1 LSLTGACSISRF
13 GFPEKALERPV
24 LWSPMDWSLFHLVNS
39 DVATRDWLEDPVTTF
54 ATLAVP
60 VYALATVALWFVSR
74 PPGVSRWRLASV
86 SALVAAGIAMFA
98 NQVIAHVWDRPRPYA
113 THVATTHLLSAPS
126 PDPSFPSD
134 HAAAAFAIAFCVL
147 AFSRWAG
154 AGFLA
159 AATLIGLSRIALG
172 MHYPSDV
179 LAGALVGWA
188 SATIVVHL
196 GRPWIVRATALVGRL
211 SDPLL
216 TPLWIRAAGLVGAR
230 RRRRTVA

>member
-1 LSLTGACSISRF
+1 MT
-13 GFPEKALERPV
+13 ALA
-24 LWSPMDWSLFHLVNS
+24 S
-39 DVATRDWLEDPVTTF
+39 
-54 ATLAVP
+54 LAVP
-60 VYALATVALWFVSR
+60 LYALATIALWFVSR

-86 SALVAAGIAMFA
+86 SALVAAGLALVA
-98 NQVIAHVWDRPRPYA
+98 NQAIAHVWDRPRPFA
-113 THVATTHLLSAPS
+113 THGAATHLLSAPS

-154 AGFLA
+154 VGFLS

-179 LAGALVGWA
+179 LAGLLVGWVA
-188 SATIVVHL
+188 AMVVVRL
-196 GRPWIVRATALVGRL
+196 GRRPLERVTAFAGRV

-216 TPLWIRAAGLVGAR
+216 APVWARAAGLLAVRLR
-230 RRRRTVA
+230 RYESTL

>member
-1 LSLTGACSISRF
+1 
-13 GFPEKALERPV
+13 V
-24 LWSPMDWSLFHLVNS
+24 DWSLFHLVNS
-39 DVATRDWLEDPVTTF
+39 DVAARDWLEDPVTAF

-60 VYALATVALWFVSR
+60 AYALATVALWFLSR

-86 SALVAAGIAMFA
+86 SALVAAGVAMVA
-98 NQVIAHVWDRPRPYA
+98 NQVVAHVWDRPRPFT
-113 THVATTHLLSAPS
+113 THEAATHLLTAPS

-159 AATLIGLSRIALG
+159 AATLIGVSRIALG

-179 LAGALVGWA
+179 LAGTLVGWA
-188 SATIVVHL
+188 AATLVVHL
-196 GRPWIVRATALVGRL
+196 GKPWVVRVTVFVGRV
-211 SDPLL
+211 SDPIVAPIWRRVADLR
-216 TPLWIRAAGLVGAR
+216 PAR
-230 RRRRTVA
+230 DRRETV

>member
-1 LSLTGACSISRF
+1 
-13 GFPEKALERPV
+13 
-24 LWSPMDWSLFHLVNS
+24 
-39 DVATRDWLEDPVTTF
+39 VTTF

-60 VYALATVALWFVSR
+60 LYAIATVTLWFVSR

-86 SALVAAGIAMFA
+86 SALVASALALVA
-98 NQVIAHVWDRPRPYA
+98 NQAISHVWDRPRPFT
-113 THVATTHLLSAPS
+113 THVGATHLLSAPS

-154 AGFLA
+154 VGFLS

-179 LAGALVGWA
+179 LAGLLVGWA
-188 SATIVVHL
+188 AAMVVVRF
-196 GRPWIVRATALVGRL
+196 GQAPIVRVTALAGRL
-211 SDPLL
+211 SDPVVRPVW
-216 TPLWIRAAGLVGAR
+216 TRAAGWVSESAAAAR
-230 RRRRTVA
+230 RARSGNRA

>member
-1 LSLTGACSISRF
+1 MWAGRAAGAATLVCI
-13 GFPEKALERPV
+13 
-24 LWSPMDWSLFHLVNS
+24 DWSLFHLVNAA
-39 DVATRDWLEDPVTTF
+39 VATRDWLEDPVTTF

-60 VYALATVALWFVSR
+60 LYAVATVVLWFVSR

-86 SALVAAGIAMFA
+86 SALVAAGIAMAA
-98 NQVIAHVWDRPRPYA
+98 NQVIAHVWDRPRPFA
-113 THVATTHLLSAPS
+113 THAAATHLLSAPS

-154 AGFLA
+154 VGFLS

-179 LAGALVGWA
+179 LAGMLVGWA
-188 SATIVVHL
+188 AALLVVHL
-196 GRPWIVRATALVGRL
+196 GRPTIVRVTAIVGRL
-211 SDPLL
+211 TDPVVAPVWSRIAAIFPPPRERE
-216 TPLWIRAAGLVGAR
+216 TPG
-230 RRRRTVA
+230 

>member
-1 LSLTGACSISRF
+1 
-13 GFPEKALERPV
+13 
-24 LWSPMDWSLFHLVNS
+24 
-39 DVATRDWLEDPVTTF
+39 VTTF

-60 VYALATVALWFVSR
+60 LYAIATVALWFVSS

-86 SALVAAGIAMFA
+86 SALVAAGVALVA
-98 NQVIAHVWDRPRPYA
+98 NQAVAHVWDRPRPFT
-113 THVATTHLLSAPS
+113 THAAATHLLSAPS

-154 AGFLA
+154 VGFLS

-179 LAGALVGWA
+179 LAGLLVGWGA
-188 SATIVVHL
+188 ALLVVHP
-196 GRPWIVRATALVGRL
+196 GGPTIRRVTAIVGRIT
-211 SDPLL
+211 DPLVAPMW
-216 TPLWIRAAGLVGAR
+216 TRAATWVSESAAAAR
-230 RRRRTVA
+230 RARSGTRA